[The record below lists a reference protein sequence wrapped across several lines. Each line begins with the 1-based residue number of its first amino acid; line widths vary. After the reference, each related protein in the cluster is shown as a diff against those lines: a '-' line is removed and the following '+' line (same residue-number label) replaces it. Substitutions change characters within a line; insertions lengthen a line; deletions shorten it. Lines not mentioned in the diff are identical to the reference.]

1 MRQAANWGIVLLIA
15 LLFTVAPGGDA
26 TLGLILTVIAVAF
39 FTAIGFVGY
48 RLFREHRFT
57 LETMPDLDRGVL
69 YAAVGLAFLAFAA
82 AARLFDEGGVF
93 VLLWIALLGLASYGV
108 FWVWQRRER
117 Y

>member
-15 LLFTVAPGGDA
+15 LLFTAAPGGDA

-39 FTAIGFVGY
+39 FAAIGFLGY

-57 LETMPDLDRGVL
+57 LETMRDLDRGVL
-69 YAAVGLAFLAFAA
+69 YASVGLAFLAFAA
-82 AARLFDEGGVF
+82 ARRLFDEGGAF
-93 VLLWIALLGLASYGV
+93 VLLWLALLVLASYGV